1 MGDELADLKCPI
13 CNHEIDGSD
22 EIDLSRKLRVHLAD
36 EHKMTELSH
45 TGPEATQRMEAARA
59 MAKSQPIP
67 EPGET
72 TGTTDA
78 LGIESLKP
86 DFVLCPFCN
95 AEIRGADADALSENI
110 RHHWVD
116 AHQIKPTLMAELGLK
131 R

>member
-13 CNHEIDGSD
+13 CDHEIEGSD
-22 EIDLSRKLRVHLAD
+22 EMDLSRKLRIHLA
-36 EHKMTELSH
+36 EKHKMTEL
-45 TGPEATQRMEAARA
+45 TYMGPQANQRMETARTIA
-59 MAKSQPIP
+59 ETQPVP
-67 EPGET
+67 EPGEM
-72 TGTTDA
+72 TGTTGS
-78 LGIESLKP
+78 LGLSSLKP

-95 AEIRGADADALSENI
+95 AEVRGSDADTLSENL